1 MLGRSSRL
9 IVIGGVVAALGVG
22 VGTAYSASQS
32 PSRSFLDDFASH
44 LGLSPSKVQSAWIA
58 TMSDRLQQ
66 AVKDHRLTQA
76 QADKILAQLKQ
87 HRPFEGPGGFGA
99 LPPGQMWKG
108 GDHGPPPWNGPI
120 TRGRFGPGP
129 FMHPGGGEFSAA
141 AKYLG
146 MSIGDAL
153 TQLRSG
159 KTLAAIATARGK
171 SASGLEAAMLK
182 ADQADL
188 QSAVKDG
195 RLTTKQESM
204 IAAKLKQHI
213 ADSVEH
219 GFRSFG
225 HDDDGD
231 SFHSSQSSGP
241 TPSSNPWAL
250 S

>member
-1 MLGRSSRL
+1 M
-9 IVIGGVVAALGVG
+9 AALGVG

-32 PSRSFLDDFASH
+32 TSQSFLNDFASH

-87 HRPFEGPGGFGA
+87 HRPFDGPGGFGA
-99 LPPGQMWKG
+99 FPSGRMWRG
-108 GDHGPPPWNGPI
+108 GDHGPAPWAGPT
-120 TRGRFGPGP
+120 TRDGFGPGP
-129 FMHPGGGEFSAA
+129 FMHPAGGEFGAA

-146 MSIGDAL
+146 MSIGDVL

-159 KTLAAIATARGK
+159 KTPAAIAAARGK
-171 SASGLEAAMLK
+171 PASGLQAAMLK

-195 RLTTKQESM
+195 RLTKKQASEIESR
-204 IAAKLKQHI
+204 LKQHI
-213 ADSVEH
+213 EDFVTH
-219 GFRSFG
+219 GFRAFG
-225 HDDDGD
+225 HDHDHDGN
-231 SFHSSQSSGP
+231 SSQSNQS
-241 TPSSNPWAL
+241 TAERR
-250 S
+250 

>member
-1 MLGRSSRL
+1 M
-9 IVIGGVVAALGVG
+9 AALGVG

-32 PSRSFLDDFASH
+32 PSQSFLDDFASH

-76 QADKILAQLKQ
+76 QADQILAQLKQ
-87 HRPFEGPGGFGA
+87 HRPFEGPGGFGGF
-99 LPPGQMWKG
+99 PPGKTWKG
-108 GDHGPPPWNGPI
+108 GDHGAPPWGGPMP
-120 TRGRFGPGP
+120 RGPFGPGP

-159 KTLAAIATARGK
+159 KTLATIAAAKGK
-171 SASGLEAAMLK
+171 SASGLEAAMLR

-204 IAAKLKQHI
+204 IEAKLKQHI
-213 ADSVEH
+213 ADFVEH

-225 HDDDGD
+225 HDNDGD
-231 SFHSSQSSGP
+231 SSKSYQSTGP
-241 TPSSNPWAL
+241 TPLSAPWAL